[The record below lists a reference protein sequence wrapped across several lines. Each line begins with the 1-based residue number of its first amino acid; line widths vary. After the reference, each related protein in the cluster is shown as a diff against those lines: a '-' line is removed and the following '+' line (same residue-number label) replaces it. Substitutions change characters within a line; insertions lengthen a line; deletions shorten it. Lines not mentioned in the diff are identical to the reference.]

1 LSLVTSTP
9 TRIQEATHGLLGVR
23 AADADDERDDAGMP
37 RRDFVK
43 RRGFFFQGEA
53 DEGHFSGDLI

>member
-1 LSLVTSTP
+1 MPTMSVMTP
-9 TRIQEATHGLLGVR
+9 GC
-23 AADADDERDDAGMP
+23 
-37 RRDFVK
+37 RRDFPK